1 VQRNPFRPALL
12 AAILIVPFAGT
23 AWGAEKPE
31 ALLATSFETP
41 PRLSGWWRGAYPFE
55 KLDAAWIDSTGAE
68 GLHAL
73 EVRAGWWAGPRMEV
87 EPLGYYRVRFSAMV
101 EGKGYWMAQF
111 YDGQGQLLDAD
122 HYSSIYPSED
132 WQPHEFCFRARVN
145 AATAEVR
152 FRAMWAP
159 LYVDDVVVEPLSR
172 PEVAQ
177 WADRVYAAMPP
188 VDVAAVPRAGQYL
201 NRTIDKLRQGE
212 TLRIVMLG
220 DSVANDTG
228 NSAYDVLIE
237 RMYPGSRVELITS
250 VRGGTGC
257 TYYRE
262 ENRVK
267 PYVLDYEPDLLVIA
281 GISHNHDV
289 EAVRSVIRQVRAAQD
304 PDILLLSGA
313 VSPTKDLSKAFQHLP
328 EAKRRAAIRRVE
340 GYRPGLARLA
350 RREKVEYLDMRQ
362 FWDAYV
368 EKIRCHP
375 MWLRRDGVHANARGR
390 QVLARVLEAYFA
402 PPGNRP

>member
-1 VQRNPFRPALL
+1 MLRNARRLALL
-12 AAILIVPFAGT
+12 AAVLVVTSFGT
-23 AWGAEKPE
+23 TRAAEKTE

-41 PRLSGWWRGAYPFE
+41 PTLAGWWRGAYPFE
-55 KLDAAWIDSTGAE
+55 KLDAAWIDSTSADGR
-68 GLHAL
+68 HAL

-87 EPLGYYRVRFSAMV
+87 KPLGYYRLRFRSTV
-101 EGKGYWMAQF
+101 EGKGYWMTQF

-122 HYSSIYPSED
+122 HYSSIYPSDE
-132 WQPHEFCFRARVN
+132 WQQHEFCFRARLG

-152 FRAMWAP
+152 FRAMSAP
-159 LYVDDVVVEPLSR
+159 IYVDDVVVEPISR
-172 PEVAQ
+172 PEVAR

-188 VDVAAVPRAGQYL
+188 VDVAAVPRAGRYL
-201 NRTIDKLRQGE
+201 RRTIDKLRRGE

-237 RMYPGSRVELITS
+237 RMYPGAQVELITS

-267 PYVLDYEPDLLVIA
+267 PYVLDYEPDLLLIA
-281 GISHNHDV
+281 GISHGHDV
-289 EAVRSVIRQVRAAQD
+289 EAVRSVIRQVRAVED
-304 PDILLLSGA
+304 PDVLILSGA
-313 VSPTKDLSKAFQHLP
+313 ISPPIDLETAFRHLP
-328 EAKRRAAIRRVE
+328 EPQRREQIRQVE

-350 RREKVEYLDMRQ
+350 RQEKVEYLDMRH

-368 EKIRCHP
+368 EEIRRHP
-375 MWLRRDGVHANARGR
+375 MWLRRDHVHANARGR

-402 PPGNRP
+402 P